1 MGMIG
6 YLLRRT
12 LRISLAAMAVL
23 CVAFAI
29 ILALNPSAAMVL
41 AGICLQSIF
50 GNTRPPPIA
59 REQLVDMDW
68 STQKEASERLTYLLH
83 QKFPKG
89 SSASDLRSTLLSQGF
104 EPPPPPRPDCLS
116 PGQVA
121 PKGKTVTPC
130 PVNNGSGVLGYSWG
144 NGVCRHYITVKW
156 STNDNK
162 TIKEV
167 HAIYYSYCL

>member
-1 MGMIG
+1 MIR

-12 LRISLAAMAVL
+12 LRISLAIITVL

-29 ILALNPSAAMVL
+29 ILALNPSAAIIL

-59 REQLVDMDW
+59 RDQLVDMDW
-68 STQKEASERLTYLLH
+68 RTQKEASERLAVLLH

-89 SSASDLRSTLLSQGF
+89 SSASDLRSMLVSQGF
-104 EPPPPPRPDCLS
+104 EPPPPPSPDCL
-116 PGQVA
+116 PPDQVA
-121 PKGKTVTPC
+121 PIGKTVIRC
-130 PVNNGSGVLGYSWG
+130 PVNNGSKVLRYSWG
-144 NGVCRHYITVKW
+144 NGICRHNIIVKW
-156 STNDNK
+156 STDDNE

-167 HAIYYSYCL
+167 HATYYSYCL